1 MGQMGIRNSGG
12 NCGPSTSPVK
22 QIRKTRGS
30 KKGCMKGKGGPENA
44 LCNYRGV
51 RQRTWGKWVSE
62 IREPN
67 RGARLWLGTFDTA
80 QEAALAYDDAARAL
94 YGSDANLNLPDSIKN
109 PTGFQTQSACKDNIQ
124 SDGYVSTIPNP
135 KDQEVSLSVAD
146 EAVVEDIPSL
156 INGSSSIHEPLVGLF
171 SMDSQGGNF
180 MEGLELENI
189 SSIQSSSCV
198 INDQISSLD
207 FIDED
212 DSSQF
217 FNGDVAWPSLDLP
230 PLNDDTAT
238 SFDLP

>member
-1 MGQMGIRNSGG
+1 MGTNADRDIMAING
-12 NCGPSTSPVK
+12 NGAPLK

-94 YGSDANLNLPDSIKN
+94 YGSDANLNLPDSIKK
-109 PTGFQTQSACKDNIQ
+109 PTGFQTQSACNNNIQ
-124 SDGYVSTIPNP
+124 SDGYVNTIPDA
-135 KDQEVSLSVAD
+135 KDKEVSLSVAD
-146 EAVVEDIPSL
+146 EIKVDDIPPL
-156 INGSSSIHEPLVGLF
+156 INVSSSTHEPLVELL
-171 SMDSQGGNF
+171 SMDYQGVNF
-180 MEGLELENI
+180 LEGLELENI
-189 SSIQSSSCV
+189 SSIQSTSGA

-212 DSSQF
+212 DSSQL
-217 FNGDVAWPSLDLP
+217 FNGDVAWPALDLP
-230 PLNDDTAT
+230 PLNDGTAT